1 MILTSDLTMSVRET
15 LAQHALTPD
24 HDSIAQAIR
33 TQFPVVGEATVD
45 ELTPLIQAELV
56 GFSVVQ
62 DLVDDPHI
70 TDVVINGPESIWVDR
85 GAGLVRVDV
94 AFANEGEVRQFAV
107 RLAGSVGRRLDD
119 ANPYVDCGLD
129 RGIRLHAVLP
139 PISGSG
145 TLVSLRIPRVSGF
158 SLAELQASGSLGVQA
173 LDWLRVIV
181 QSRVAFLLTGG
192 TGTGKTTLLSAL
204 LSLVEPDDRLVLVE
218 DSAELKPQHPHVV
231 FLQSRHRNIEG
242 AGEVSVRDLV
252 RQALRMRPDRL
263 VVGEARGPEVIDLL
277 SAMNTGHEGGCGTL
291 HANSPADVPA
301 RIAALA
307 APAGWSRD
315 SAMAQLGSA
324 LDVILHVS
332 RTPAGQ
338 RWLQEIAVVRSVDDR
353 VEIVAALRWDCT
365 GAIHS
370 GAAFNELSA
379 LVTR

>member
-1 MILTSDLTMSVRET
+1 
-15 LAQHALTPD
+15 
-24 HDSIAQAIR
+24 
-33 TQFPVVGEATVD
+33 
-45 ELTPLIQAELV
+45 
-56 GFSVVQ
+56 
-62 DLVDDPHI
+62 
-70 TDVVINGPESIWVDR
+70 
-85 GAGLVRVDV
+85 
-94 AFANEGEVRQFAV
+94 
-107 RLAGSVGRRLDD
+107 
-119 ANPYVDCGLD
+119 
-129 RGIRLHAVLP
+129 
-139 PISGSG
+139 
-145 TLVSLRIPRVSGF
+145 
-158 SLAELQASGSLGVQA
+158 
-173 LDWLRVIV
+173 
-181 QSRVAFLLTGG
+181 
-192 TGTGKTTLLSAL
+192 
-204 LSLVEPDDRLVLVE
+204 
-218 DSAELKPQHPHVV
+218 
-231 FLQSRHRNIEG
+231 
-242 AGEVSVRDLV
+242 
-252 RQALRMRPDRL
+252 MRPDRL